1 MCHSLMHR
9 VQLAPLRANKD
20 LHRMALGATRP
31 GCQSSQLRHRS
42 GALRRRVREIYRNPG
57 QPRDQ
62 HARSLCRRER
72 LWGAGDCALLGESF
86 LRSPE
91 IASIRSG
98 EYRAI
103 RSFDLS
109 YAKQAEAIAAV
120 DCVSWKAPDGLEIQ
134 GWLLLN
140 TQRRLNSNFSS
151 LEHTSGSDE
160 LLETPPVLS

>member
-1 MCHSLMHR
+1 VGLYDAESGR
-9 VQLAPLRANKD
+9 FTEIRA
-20 LHRMALGATRP
+20 
-31 GCQSSQLRHRS
+31 S
-42 GALRRRVREIYRNPG
+42 REINMPG
-57 QPRDQ
+57 RYAAVSGFGD
-62 HARSLCRRER
+62 
-72 LWGAGDCALLGESF
+72 AGDCALLGESF

-103 RSFDLS
+103 RSFDLG
-109 YAKQAEAIAAV
+109 YAKPAEAIATV

-134 GWLLLN
+134 NWLLLN

-160 LLETPPVLS
+160 LLI